1 MLRHTEERKV
11 IWNNQHSF
19 TKGLTNLV
27 ASYDGVATSVDK
39 GKATDVIC
47 LHFSKTL
54 THSSITFSPN
64 WKDMDLM
71 GELFDGESTSCK
83 IIPREWWSVAQWPD
97 GDRWQVVSLRVQCRI
112 SAPCIT
118 SSMTSTLGSS
128 IPSVSLWM
136 TPNCV
141 VQPTHSRDS
150 MPFRK
155 T

>member
-1 MLRHTEERKV
+1 MLRHTEEIKV

-83 IIPREWWSVAQWPD
+83 IIPREWWSVAQ
-97 GDRWQVVSLRVQCRI
+97 
-112 SAPCIT
+112 
-118 SSMTSTLGSS
+118 
-128 IPSVSLWM
+128 
-136 TPNCV
+136 
-141 VQPTHSRDS
+141 
-150 MPFRK
+150 
-155 T
+155 